1 MSLVDMAAKIFM
13 SQMGSKGGNMDLG
26 NVVGA
31 LKGLLPTSGGDL
43 DLGAIVG
50 QFMGQGGGLASLA
63 QSWLGNGAN
72 DSISASQIMGM
83 LGESKVSDFA
93 NNLGIDKDTAA
104 SGLSDMIPQ
113 LIDKSSEGGNLLGGG
128 DAGAIA
134 KNLLGKFF

>member
-1 MSLVDMAAKIFM
+1 MSLVDMAAKVFI
-13 SQMGSKGGNMDLG
+13 SQLGSKGGNMDVG
-26 NVVGA
+26 SVIGA
-31 LKGLLPTSGGDL
+31 LKGLLPTNGGDL

-72 DSISASQIMGM
+72 EKISASQVMGM
-83 LGESKVSDFA
+83 LGDSKVSDFA
-93 NNLGIDKDTAA
+93 SKLGLDKDTAA

-113 LIDKSSEGGNLLGGG
+113 LIDKSSDAGSLLGGG

>member
-1 MSLVDMAAKIFM
+1 MNLVDMAAKIFI
-13 SQMGSKGGNMDLG
+13 SQLGSKGNDMDFG

-31 LKGLLPTSGGDL
+31 LKGLLPTNGGDL
-43 DLGAIVG
+43 DLGAIVS

-72 DSISASQIMGM
+72 EKVSVSQVMGM
-83 LGESKVSDFA
+83 LGSSNVSNFA
-93 NNLGIDKDTAA
+93 SQLGLDKDTAA

-113 LIDKSSEGGNLLGGG
+113 LIDKSSDAGSLLGGG